1 MTRQESPAC
10 SQLLPRGARIGPGGH
25 RARTKITAMPP
36 GDLAVIIP
44 AKNEAD
50 RIAATVC
57 AAGKLSGADMVVVVD
72 DGSTDDTAALAA
84 SAGARVVRHPRN
96 RGKAAAMETGAE
108 AVRLIEA
115 GRPVEAGAGTGAAGP
130 RHLLFLDAD
139 LADSA
144 TEAGPLADPV
154 RAGAADMTIAVLT
167 TRVRIGGF
175 GIVTAVSGAGIQRAT
190 GWRPAQ
196 PLNGQRCLTREAFE
210 AALPLAPGWGVET
223 AMTIDLLRKGMRITE
238 VEVPLSHRATG
249 KDWRSQLHRLQQLA
263 DVCRALLVREPVFR
277 QLRHYAALRAG
288 GSANG

>member
-1 MTRQESPAC
+1 
-10 SQLLPRGARIGPGGH
+10 
-25 RARTKITAMPP
+25 MPP
-36 GDLAVIIP
+36 GDLAIIIP

-50 RIAATVC
+50 RIAATVR
-57 AAGKLSGADMVVVVD
+57 AAGKLAGADIVVVVD

-84 SAGARVVRHPRN
+84 SAGAQVVRHPRN

-115 GRPVEAGAGTGAAGP
+115 GRLTEAAGAAGSSTAGS

-144 TEAGPLADPV
+144 AEAGPLTDPV
-154 RAGAADMTIAVLT
+154 RVGAADMTTAVFT

-175 GIVTAVSGAGIQRAT
+175 GIVTATAGAGIERAT

-196 PLNGQRCLTREAFE
+196 PLNGQRCLTREAFA
-210 AALPLAPGWGVET
+210 AALPLAHGWGAET
-223 AMTIDLLRKGMRITE
+223 GMTIDLFRKGMRITE

-249 KDWRSQLHRLQQLA
+249 TDWRSQLHRLQQLA
-263 DVCRALLVREPVFR
+263 DVCRALLAREPTV
-277 QLRHYAALRAG
+277 LRLRRYAGQRPSG
-288 GSANG
+288 PVSR